1 MENLVQQINFYH
13 LSLKPKKTSFSAKT
27 MLMMAG
33 LAILGLL
40 VISVI
45 SVLQTKDIE
54 DALQAQIAEKNHLK
68 DNLEEAK
75 TGLKPRE
82 KSHLLSA
89 RKSRI
94 EKDLQDA
101 RRLSAIIRNETIK
114 NNKLYSDYFRG
125 LAQTTIRG
133 LWLQRITIS
142 EGSNAIGLSGN
153 TLKPELVP
161 RLLQNLSGLSVFQG
175 TSFNKVLFKRDLDN
189 PENGVSFELTTQKQE
204 EGAADAG

>member
-27 MLMMAG
+27 MLMMA
-33 LAILGLL
+33 AIAVLGLL
-40 VISVI
+40 LISVI

-54 DALQAQIAEKNHLK
+54 NSLQAQIAEKNSLK

-82 KSHLLSA
+82 KSNLLAA
-89 RKSRI
+89 RKSRV
-94 EKDLQDA
+94 EKNLKDA
-101 RRLSAIIRNETIK
+101 RRLSVIISSETAK

-125 LAQTTIRG
+125 LAQTTIQG
-133 LWLQRITIS
+133 LWLQRITITD
-142 EGSNAIGLSGN
+142 GSNEFGLSGN

-161 RLLQNLSGLSVFQG
+161 RLLQNLSDLSVFQG

-189 PENGVSFELTTQKQE
+189 PENGVSFELTTGKPE
-204 EGAADAG
+204 EDSADAG